1 MTEEVKL
8 ILDSTKEEMQNAISH
23 LETELVKVRA
33 GRATPSIVENILVDY
48 YGSRVPMSQVSNI
61 SVPDARTL
69 KIQPWEKAMLGPIG
83 EAITH
88 SNLSLN
94 PQNNGE
100 LIIISIP
107 PLTEERRKELVK
119 RAKSEGETAKVSI
132 RNNRKEANDL
142 IKALK
147 GKGLPEDEAKGAEDK
162 IQDLTNSHITKVD
175 AVVEA
180 KEKDIM
186 TV

>member
-1 MTEEVKL
+1 MTEQVKM
-8 ILDSTKEEMQNAISH
+8 IYDEAKKEMQSAVSH
-23 LETELVKVRA
+23 LEAELVKVRA
-33 GRATPSIVENILVDY
+33 GRATPSIIENILVEY
-48 YGSRVPMSQVSNI
+48 YGSKVPMSQVSNI

-69 KIQPWEKAMLGPIG
+69 RIQPWEKAMLNPIA
-83 EAITH
+83 EAITYA
-88 SNLSLN
+88 NLGLN

-100 LIIISIP
+100 VIILSIP

-119 RAKSEGETAKVSI
+119 RAKSEGETAKVSV
-132 RNNRKEANDL
+132 RNDRKEANDK

-147 GKGLPEDEAKGAEDK
+147 AGGLPEDEAKGGEEK
-162 IQDLTNSHITKVD
+162 IQELTNSFITKIE
-175 AVVEA
+175 AVVDA

>member
-1 MTEEVKL
+1 MNEQIKSIYDSAKTEMM
-8 ILDSTKEEMQNAISH
+8 SAITH
-23 LETELVKVRA
+23 LEAELVKIRA

-48 YGSRVPMSQVSNI
+48 YGSKVPMSQVSNI
-61 SVPDARTL
+61 SVPDARTI
-69 KIQPWEKAMLGPIG
+69 KIQPWEKSMLGPIA
-83 EAITH
+83 ESITYA
-88 SNLSLN
+88 NIGLN

-100 LIIISIP
+100 LILLSIP

-119 RAKSEGETAKVSI
+119 RSKSEGENAKVSI
-132 RNNRKEANDL
+132 RNNRKDANDK

-147 GKGLPEDEAKGAEDK
+147 AAGIPEDEIKSGEEK
-162 IQDLTNSHITKVD
+162 IQEITNSHISKVD
-175 AVVEA
+175 VVVES

>member
-1 MTEEVKL
+1 MTEEVKM
-8 ILDSTKEEMQNAISH
+8 ILDDAKAEMQTAVTH

-33 GRATPSIVENILVDY
+33 GRATPSIVENILVEY
-48 YGSRVPMSQVSNI
+48 YGSKVPMSQVSNI

-69 KIQPWEKAMLGPIG
+69 KIQPWEKAMLGPIA

-88 SNLSLN
+88 ANLSLN

-119 RAKSEGETAKVSI
+119 KAKAEAEHAKVSI
-132 RNNRKEANDL
+132 RNNRKEANDM

-147 GKGLPEDEAKGAEDK
+147 NDGIAEDEIKAGEEKVQE
-162 IQDLTNSHITKVD
+162 LTNSFISKVD
-175 AVVEA
+175 LIVEA